1 MYASLSYRTKT
12 DFFDVIC
19 VTVVLRVITMASTSF
34 LMSALLEF
42 TWPCLRGIRTAED
55 NEITASAG
63 TRLAMFGNGQHGLS
77 GQSGGVL
84 HDNAEVAQMSL
95 ASAFI

>member
-34 LMSALLEF
+34 LMPGLLEF
-42 TWPCLRGIRTAED
+42 TWPCLRSIRTAED

-63 TRLAMFGNGQHGLS
+63 TRLACLGMASMASVDSQ
-77 GQSGGVL
+77 
-84 HDNAEVAQMSL
+84 VACFMITQR
-95 ASAFI
+95 